1 MNRFIKIFLNK
12 LFIHRDLNFLVPKR
26 ELICVLLYLAKNVF
40 DLRVRLTRIIEGN
53 LPYCQLKVIF
63 RSKGRL
69 NTLFRFKDLL
79 EKKNPSFYIRVA
91 EHMEI
96 SILKGKCLK
105 NVKHSPLSDHI
116 LQCNC
121 TLNLDD
127 FGILASDSNKFKLLF
142 GESFFYKA

>member
-1 MNRFIKIFLNK
+1 M
-12 LFIHRDLNFLVPKR
+12 
-26 ELICVLLYLAKNVF
+26 
-40 DLRVRLTRIIEGN
+40 G
-53 LPYCQLKVIF
+53 
-63 RSKGRL
+63 
-69 NTLFRFKDLL
+69 
-79 EKKNPSFYIRVA
+79 
-91 EHMEI
+91 I